1 MRVVTAPP
9 CRTRE
14 SGYPAAGPR
23 RAGEDWNPTGVV
35 VGREYPVTVVASWM
49 LAFAS
54 MTRNDDTVSASEW
67 LP

>member
-14 SGYPAAGPR
+14 SGYPAVGPR
-23 RAGEDWNPTGVV
+23 RAGNPTGAV

-54 MTRNDDTVSASEW
+54 TTRNDDALSAPEL